1 MAMTLVDMKAG
12 MSDKVAQQVV
22 DLFLRNSE
30 ILQVL
35 PFDNCVSPMGG
46 STLTYSYMQKK
57 LPSVAAFRA
66 LNTEYQ
72 ASEATMEQKFANLK
86 IFGGK
91 FSMDRVLKQAEG
103 RYNNMAFQMQEKI
116 LAAISLFHYTLI
128 NGDATT
134 TADEF
139 DGLDSMLAG
148 TTTEFNNDAVIDLSN
163 ITNLKNNADQFY
175 EALQVLI
182 NTTAADALLMNTSMI
197 SKIQTVARILG
208 YKTETE
214 EAFGKKVMS
223 MDGVRFMD
231 LGKHYTVSGSTV
243 TGNDCVKAG
252 ISRTVGDA
260 QTGLTDIYAVK
271 FDVND
276 GFHAASLTGTNAIS
290 QYIPDFTKP
299 GAVKDGEVEM
309 VAATVLKNTAHAGVL
324 RNIKIG

>member
-12 MSDKVAQQVV
+12 LSDKVAQQVV

-134 TADEF
+134 TTDEF

-148 TTTEFNNDAVIDLSN
+148 TTTEFNSDAVIDLSN
-163 ITNLKNNADQFY
+163 IANLKNNADQFY

-214 EAFGKKVMS
+214 EAFGKRVVS
-223 MDGVRFMD
+223 MGGVRFMD
-231 LGKHYTVSGSTV
+231 LGKHYTVSGSAV

-276 GFHAASLTGTNAIS
+276 GFHAASLTGTSAIS